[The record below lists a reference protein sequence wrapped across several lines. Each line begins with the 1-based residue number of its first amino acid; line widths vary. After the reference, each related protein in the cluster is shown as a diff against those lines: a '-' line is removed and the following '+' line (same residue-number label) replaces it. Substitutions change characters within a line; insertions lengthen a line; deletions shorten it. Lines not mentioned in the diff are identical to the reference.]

1 MKSEDI
7 LTELKELSPQDLITK
22 NELMEILKRYAR
34 IISVHDLMMATARMR
49 KDGEYVQAN
58 YREKYLK
65 IYIKYFIMRM
75 NEVRD
80 NDSDMP
86 STIDKESFDES
97 FPMLERT
104 FEKERLES
112 YGDKDDKFPLIYVI
126 TALYTTF
133 ILEEPI
139 HPVGSEFPGSLEV
152 EERNGEFFC
161 PVKDNQKDNPN
172 AICHLCL
179 AEQTP
184 DI

>member
-1 MKSEDI
+1 MEAEDI
-7 LTELKELSPQDLITK
+7 LIELKELTHQNEITK
-22 NELMEILKRYAR
+22 NELIVILKKYAST
-34 IISVHDLMMATARMR
+34 ISVYDLMMAAAHIR
-49 KDGEYVQAN
+49 KDGEYVQSQ
-58 YREKYLK
+58 YREKYLE
-65 IYIKYFIMRM
+65 IYVKYFIMRM
-75 NEVRD
+75 KEVLETEK
-80 NDSDMP
+80 NSDSA
-86 STIDKESFDES
+86 IDKKKFIDS

-104 FEKERLES
+104 FETERIS
-112 YGDKDDKFPLIYVI
+112 NDKDDKFPLIYVI

-139 HPVGSEFPGSLEV
+139 HPVGSEFPGSLKV
-152 EERNGEFFC
+152 EEKNGEYFC